1 MSEDNSKTER
11 EFATESIK
19 NRLLRVEGQIR
30 GIRRM
35 LDEDSCCKDILVQ
48 ISAVRAA
55 VSKVGVLIL
64 ENHMKECLS
73 RKDNGRNEYDE
84 DAVEELLIVL
94 KSFIR

>member
-1 MSEDNSKTER
+1 MSEDKSKIER
-11 EFATESIK
+11 ELATESIK

-35 LDEDSCCKDILVQ
+35 LDEDSCCKDVLVQ

-73 RKDNGRNEYDE
+73 CKDNGRKEYDE
-84 DAVEELLIVL
+84 VAVEELLSVL